1 MYYRS
6 VDFTPYCSC
15 LNAGRQWAANLIGIV
30 IKINGGFV
38 LSTIYII
45 FAVNIGLMPCWYI
58 IWNRSAMLFSMVK
71 T

>member
-38 LSTIYII
+38 LY
-45 FAVNIGLMPCWYI
+45 
-58 IWNRSAMLFSMVK
+58 
-71 T
+71 